1 MYLKSWGAIA
11 SLYYRRLPMKQ
22 ICGAVRNVKV
32 LFGFVS
38 TKSWSPTGSPV
49 GPGKSLRRTEEEV
62 TDLTDWYKSD
72 RNTLSVSR
80 HSAVEMHATM
90 PCLTH
95 TCIQENT
102 HTFTLHTHT
111 DEDIRV
117 KWLLKKTYKQ
127 KFHNFLKVKTSTI
140 KSLEVWNNPKVTT
153 KHQYTPNMLL
163 PLRSKLLLLHY
174 TYSYTHMLDPAGR
187 TGQFSVQDRGVQSD
201 SQWRRKTSVSS
212 LPQRKRTDSYIRF
225 RPTSTVPVFSK

>member
-1 MYLKSWGAIA
+1 MTS
-11 SLYYRRLPMKQ
+11 
-22 ICGAVRNVKV
+22 
-32 LFGFVS
+32 
-38 TKSWSPTGSPV
+38 
-49 GPGKSLRRTEEEV
+49 
-62 TDLTDWYKSD
+62 
-72 RNTLSVSR
+72 
-80 HSAVEMHATM
+80 
-90 PCLTH
+90 
-95 TCIQENT
+95 
-102 HTFTLHTHT
+102 
-111 DEDIRV
+111 
-117 KWLLKKTYKQ
+117 KKTYKQ

-163 PLRSKLLLLHY
+163 SLRSKLLLLHY

-212 LPQRKRTDSYIRF
+212 LPQRKRTDSYIRS